1 MPEPRPEL
9 PSDIEDSSTPSH
21 PFRFALVFSLVLV
34 ALGTA
39 AAGWVYA
46 TLPPDV
52 QVPTHWN
59 VRGQIDGYAGRWS
72 LFLMPGVVLG
82 ITLLLAGLPYIEPRR
97 GNLLRSSRAY
107 CAVWISVI
115 MLMSAIQGAIILTA
129 LGHHVPMNLLA
140 FGGAGALDLVIGNYL
155 GKVRSNFIF
164 GVRTPWT
171 LASELSWNKT
181 HRLAGR
187 MLVASGAAIL
197 FAAVL
202 NLPGPILVTILL
214 VSVAAIVIIPTTYSY
229 FVWRSDPQR
238 ATSG

>member
-1 MPEPRPEL
+1 
-9 PSDIEDSSTPSH
+9 
-21 PFRFALVFSLVLV
+21 
-34 ALGTA
+34 
-39 AAGWVYA
+39 
-46 TLPPDV
+46 
-52 QVPTHWN
+52 
-59 VRGQIDGYAGRWS
+59 
-72 LFLMPGVVLG
+72 
-82 ITLLLAGLPYIEPRR
+82 
-97 GNLLRSSRAY
+97 
-107 CAVWISVI
+107 
-115 MLMSAIQGAIILTA
+115 MSAIQGAIVLTA

-140 FGGAGALDLVIGNYL
+140 FGGVGVLDLVIGNYL

-202 NLPGPILVTILL
+202 NLPGPILVSILL
-214 VSVAAIVIIPTTYSY
+214 VSVAAIVIIPTAYSY
-229 FVWRSDPQR
+229 FVWRNDPHR